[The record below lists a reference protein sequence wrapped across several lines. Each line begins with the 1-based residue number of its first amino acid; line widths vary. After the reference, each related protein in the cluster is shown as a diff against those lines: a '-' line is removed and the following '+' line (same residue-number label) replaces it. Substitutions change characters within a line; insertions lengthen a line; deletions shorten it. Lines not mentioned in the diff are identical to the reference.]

1 MVFIKSEESGY
12 IYFETFVFLQF
23 QFAKRNDNPS
33 RITDEQV
40 QHREKCFGTSRKKR
54 AGWWGGW
61 AKSMIPALFGGAGWG
76 GAGKKKS
83 QVTRKKMRSEIFA
96 QTPGFLRG

>member
-12 IYFETFVFLQF
+12 IYFQTFVFLYF

-40 QHREKCFGTSRKKR
+40 QHREKCFGTSRKKTV
-54 AGWWGGW
+54 AWWGGW
-61 AKSMIPALFGGAGWG
+61 AQSMIPALLVGSGE
-76 GAGKKKS
+76 S
-83 QVTRKKMRSEIFA
+83 QVTRKKREVR
-96 QTPGFLRG
+96 FLPRHQASSGVKLR